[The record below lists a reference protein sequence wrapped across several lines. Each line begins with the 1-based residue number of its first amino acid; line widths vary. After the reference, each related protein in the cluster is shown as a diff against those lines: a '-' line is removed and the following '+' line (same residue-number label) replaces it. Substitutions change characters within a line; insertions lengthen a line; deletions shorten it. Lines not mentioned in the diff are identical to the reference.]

1 MKKSTKPS
9 VRIKRAVKQLTDANP
24 RYQIGN
30 VLFETIIQIGID
42 ETKKQLKE
50 MDRTKNY
57 FVGPEMWEH
66 CIEILEKNLELK

>member
-30 VLFETIIQIGID
+30 VLFEQIINLGVQ
-42 ETKKQLKE
+42 EAKSQLKE
-50 MDRTKNY
+50 MDKTKNH
-57 FVGPEMWEH
+57 FISPSIWEH
-66 CIEILEKNLELK
+66 CIEILEENLEL

>member
-30 VLFETIIQIGID
+30 VLFEQIINLGVQ
-42 ETKKQLKE
+42 EAKSQLKE
-50 MDRTKNY
+50 MDKTKNH
-57 FVGPEMWEH
+57 FISPSMWEH
-66 CIEILEKNLELK
+66 CIEILEENLEI

>member
-42 ETKKQLKE
+42 ETKKTIK
-50 MDRTKNY
+50 RN
-57 FVGPEMWEH
+57 GP
-66 CIEILEKNLELK
+66 N

>member
-1 MKKSTKPS
+1 MK
-9 VRIKRAVKQLTDANP
+9 Q
-24 RYQIGN
+24 
-30 VLFETIIQIGID
+30 
-42 ETKKQLKE
+42 KKQLKE

>member
-30 VLFETIIQIGID
+30 VLFEQIINLGVQ
-42 ETKKQLKE
+42 EAKSQLKE
-50 MDRTKNY
+50 MDKTKNH
-57 FVGPEMWEH
+57 FISPSMWEH
-66 CIEILEKNLELK
+66 CIEILEENLEL